1 MAGGNGSQLLP
12 MPPSKK
18 SKGRLKKL
26 LKKVYGADPSRDV
39 SGLVEAADW
48 VELQQLLMV
57 QQSQNDGASERS
69 FIRVGPR
76 IAWRQPQ
83 SQQQQSASAAVV
95 DAADHRDL
103 LFRLVGI
110 AANNSDSSAGG
121 GGGGGKKRRLD
132 GATDPANSGSS
143 ASAPLTTRHDDDDYV
158 PKVPPFA
165 SVHNPALFE
174 RAAVLEFRCTADQYQ
189 ALVEEFRAVEG
200 SCASG
205 KDDAA
210 AKDESGVPD
219 HEGNGNGPKASNSSN
234 YGACLAVPTR
244 WFPGLHHPKPPSHGL
259 LYATPHARKVPKPSH
274 PAAPRNLSELAAA
287 LVDLAPSR
295 EEMRS
300 EGYPCLTSELSATT
314 AAPTLSARLPE
325 RQQEECKSGDDDDDD
340 DEFLLSFEN
349 IEAANDVV
357 RRCAVTISN
366 SSTTT
371 TTTTTNGH
379 SQNVPYVA
387 TVDLGADSDGEGAGA
402 TPRVC
407 AIDCEMVETTLGR
420 ELARITLLEL
430 VEFDGSVPSNLKEV
444 TRLRMDQLVQPR
456 GAVTDYLTQYSGITA
471 QLLASGPTVD
481 LVQVQAALL
490 QFLSRNDVLIGH
502 SLENDLHALRLVHP
516 TVLDTALLFRAQ
528 GATYK
533 HSLRHLTSNLLQ
545 RTIQTGSHCSRE
557 DAKAAL
563 DLAVQRAYK
572 GPNYAR
578 HLIRPRPVNLLTRLS
593 QRSTLVCLGTSEWLQ
608 EHVESRSTIHA
619 LSCES
624 VRHPNRKAMAA
635 WLASPNPARR
645 ARLAYGCWTLPAE
658 KDNDNP
664 EGDGDGDAIAN
675 GSAVGEA
682 LALVRTL
689 RSQLPPS
696 AVVCVALQAEFLR
709 ALQLTE
715 QRKAR
720 LNPKSTVRWTEDEEV
735 EWARLVNHARTGMVY
750 WMTGTKE
757 EQESDPAIG

>member
-1 MAGGNGSQLLP
+1 
-12 MPPSKK
+12 
-18 SKGRLKKL
+18 
-26 LKKVYGADPSRDV
+26 
-39 SGLVEAADW
+39 
-48 VELQQLLMV
+48 
-57 QQSQNDGASERS
+57 
-69 FIRVGPR
+69 
-76 IAWRQPQ
+76 
-83 SQQQQSASAAVV
+83 
-95 DAADHRDL
+95 
-103 LFRLVGI
+103 
-110 AANNSDSSAGG
+110 
-121 GGGGGKKRRLD
+121 
-132 GATDPANSGSS
+132 
-143 ASAPLTTRHDDDDYV
+143 
-158 PKVPPFA
+158 
-165 SVHNPALFE
+165 
-174 RAAVLEFRCTADQYQ
+174 
-189 ALVEEFRAVEG
+189 
-200 SCASG
+200 
-205 KDDAA
+205 
-210 AKDESGVPD
+210 
-219 HEGNGNGPKASNSSN
+219 
-234 YGACLAVPTR
+234 
-244 WFPGLHHPKPPSHGL
+244 
-259 LYATPHARKVPKPSH
+259 
-274 PAAPRNLSELAAA
+274 
-287 LVDLAPSR
+287 
-295 EEMRS
+295 
-300 EGYPCLTSELSATT
+300 
-314 AAPTLSARLPE
+314 
-325 RQQEECKSGDDDDDD
+325 
-340 DEFLLSFEN
+340 
-349 IEAANDVV
+349 
-357 RRCAVTISN
+357 
-366 SSTTT
+366 
-371 TTTTTNGH
+371 
-379 SQNVPYVA
+379 
-387 TVDLGADSDGEGAGA
+387 
-402 TPRVC
+402 
-407 AIDCEMVETTLGR
+407 MVETTLGR

-430 VEFDGSVPSNLKEV
+430 VEFDGSVPSNGKEV

-578 HLIRPRPVNLLTRLS
+578 HMIRPRPVNLLTRLS

-624 VRHPNRKAMAA
+624 VCHPNRKAMAS

-645 ARLAYGCWTLPAE
+645 ARLAYGCWTLPADT
-658 KDNDNP
+658 DNENP
-664 EGDGDGDAIAN
+664 EGDERDAIAN
-675 GSAVGEA
+675 GPAVGEA

-689 RSQLPPS
+689 RSQLSPS
-696 AVVCVALQAEFLR
+696 AVVCVALQAEFPR

-757 EQESDPAIG
+757 EQESDPAM